1 VFDGFSNPFCVGIV
15 PSIVTFLDFSH
26 QALTPLPLPLS
37 GYLKSTAA
45 QISIGVPEWICA
57 SGYSGEVAL
66 FYRKPLRD
74 AVGLGKYLACK
85 IERHEE

>member
-1 VFDGFSNPFCVGIV
+1 MGFPSLFFCWNCPIHC
-15 PSIVTFLDFSH
+15 DFSRLFSPSLDPI
-26 QALTPLPLPLS
+26 APIALS